1 MKKFTLLMLILVAS
15 VISKA
20 QVNLITNGSFEDF
33 LPPCPTF
40 APNGEFWRAYGWQ
53 QAQPIP
59 GLGVPHA
66 ELFCG
71 QPNYGGC
78 LPGPTPNV
86 GSDGIAYAGFHTR
99 IFAPPYNE
107 SIVQVLATPLTAGN
121 SYTLSFD
128 LMDCQSGFFV
138 TGKSDFCV
146 YANFDTLIPP
156 CPKDSPNVVLLGC
169 VPFDSISNVAWK
181 RHSFT
186 FTAPFFC
193 NVLAFSGENCNVAEI
208 YYYLDSVTLYENNG
222 VPVVAALASS
232 DTVFCEK
239 QCIDFFDLSQNTPTS
254 WQWNFTG
261 ASPSTSA
268 LQNPTGIC
276 YNNYG
281 SFDVQ
286 LIACNGAGCDTI
298 AYSNFITEYQS
309 PVVTITIAGDTLY
322 APPGYSYTW
331 YQTGFPANV
340 LGTSF
345 NFVPSVAGTYYVVAT
360 DSLGCEVSS
369 NTISVTVGLNELIN
383 SHPDFVFVRSEQMI
397 FVKLLSSN
405 KYFQAR
411 IIDLTGRIISEVNSF
426 NKSEVNFDVS
436 GLAKGM
442 YLLQLISVQE
452 HATTKFIR

>member
-1 MKKFTLLMLILVAS
+1 MKKYSCIFIFIMYS
-15 VISKA
+15 VIAKS

-40 APNGEFWRAYGWQ
+40 APNGEFWRAYGWL

-59 GLGVPHA
+59 GIGIPHA

-71 QPNYGGC
+71 QANYGGC

-86 GSDGIAYAGFHTR
+86 GSDGIAYVGFHTR

-146 YANFDTLIPP
+146 YANIDTMIPA

-181 RHSFT
+181 RHSLT
-186 FTAPFFC
+186 FIAPVSC
-193 NVLAFSGENCNVAEI
+193 NVLAFSGEACNVAEV
-208 YYYLDSVTLYENNG
+208 YYYLDSVTLYEDNA
-222 VPVVAALASS
+222 VQVVAALASS
-232 DTVFCEK
+232 DTTFCEK
-239 QCIDFFDLSQNTPTS
+239 QCIDFFDLSQNGPTS

-261 ASPSTSA
+261 AAPNTSTV
-268 LQNPTGIC
+268 QNPTGIC

-281 SFDVQ
+281 TFDVQ
-286 LIACNGAGCDTI
+286 LIACNGAGCDTVT
-298 AYSNFITEYQS
+298 YTNFITEYQS
-309 PVVTITIAGDTLY
+309 PVVTITMQGDTLFAPAGYTY
-322 APPGYSYTW
+322 AW
-331 YQTGFPANV
+331 YQTGFPTTILSTAN
-340 LGTSF
+340 
-345 NFVPSVAGTYYVVAT
+345 YYVPPTAGSYYLVAT

-369 NTISVTVGLNELIN
+369 NTINANVGVMELMNNADIQL
-383 SHPDFVFVRSEQMI
+383 SHSDHTLIVNLPSY
-397 FVKLLSSN
+397 N
-405 KYFQAR
+405 KYNRLQ
-411 IIDLTGRIISEVNSF
+411 IIDLTGRLITAQSCHNKTEVTIDISH
-426 NKSEVNFDVS
+426 
-436 GLAKGM
+436 LAKGM
-442 YLLQLISVQE
+442 YTLQAIGAQGMAGVV
-452 HATTKFIR
+452 FGR